1 MTQAH
6 PAPRPDLLTPIHKGL
21 RRALF
26 DTALALARTDF
37 SVAADVTAAQE
48 AVATCFEYLREHAEH
63 EDRHT
68 VPLVARF
75 DPELAA
81 TIEAAHPHLERLAIS
96 IDSLWP
102 RLAPLDG
109 PARVAVGS
117 ELLRR
122 FQAFVAEQLLHMDL
136 EERRVLALL
145 WQHLSDAE
153 LGALGARV
161 TATIPPARMQKW
173 GALLGGAL
181 SAPELAAMQARAAA

>member
-6 PAPRPDLLTPIHKGL
+6 PAARIDLMTPFHKGL
-21 RRALF
+21 RRALY
-26 DTALALARTDF
+26 DTALTLARTDF
-37 SVAADVTAAQE
+37 STAEQVSAAQE

-63 EDRHT
+63 EDRHL
-68 VPLVARF
+68 VPLLAGF

-81 TIEAAHPHLERLAIS
+81 TIEAAHPHLERLAIA

-109 PARVAVGS
+109 PARAALGA

-122 FQAFVAEQLLHMDL
+122 FQTFVAEQLLHMDL
-136 EERRVLALL
+136 EERRVLAAL
-145 WQHLSDAE
+145 WEHMSDAE
-153 LGALGARV
+153 LGALGARIS
-161 TATIPPARMQKW
+161 ATVPPLRMQKW

>member
-21 RRALF
+21 RRALY

-37 SVAADVTAAQE
+37 SAPAEVAAVQE

-75 DPELAA
+75 DPELAV
-81 TIEAAHPHLERLAIS
+81 TLEAAHPHLERLALA

-109 PARVAVGS
+109 PARVALGA

-145 WQHLSDAE
+145 WEHMSDAE
-153 LGALGARV
+153 LVALGGRI
-161 TATIPPARMQKW
+161 TATIPPARLHKW
-173 GALLGGAL
+173 GTLLGGAL
-181 SAPELAAMQARAAA
+181 SGPELAAMQARAAA